1 MTPGRFGHATA
12 VLFQSLKRGEQRQEL
27 QSPQWGKYTLENLP
41 CQMEMYQSTREERTQ
56 LMTQYDPNLNQGP
69 EGREY
74 REEIHVQGQDLADK
88 VKEIIHEGNA
98 RRIIIRQG
106 EHVVLELPLTVGVI
120 GTLLAPWLA
129 AVGAVGA
136 LIANCTIEVVRSDQP

>member
-1 MTPGRFGHATA
+1 
-12 VLFQSLKRGEQRQEL
+12 
-27 QSPQWGKYTLENLP
+27 
-41 CQMEMYQSTREERTQ
+41 
-56 LMTQYDPNLNQGP
+56 MTQYDPNLNQGP
-69 EGREY
+69 EY
-74 REEIHVQGQDLADK
+74 REEIHVQGTDLADK

-136 LIANCTIEVVRSDQP
+136 LVANCTIEVIRTEDKP

>member
-1 MTPGRFGHATA
+1 
-12 VLFQSLKRGEQRQEL
+12 
-27 QSPQWGKYTLENLP
+27 
-41 CQMEMYQSTREERTQ
+41 
-56 LMTQYDPNLNQGP
+56 MTQYDPNLNQGP
-69 EGREY
+69 EGPEY

-136 LIANCTIEVVRSDQP
+136 LVANCTIEVVRSEQP